1 MARAPPTNVAASG
14 GAAAG
19 GGGGVLSPV
28 CMLSTVTEDF
38 VKGTKES
45 ADAASRAFMARDSL
59 GSPAERKSSD
69 LSAERAEMSP
79 LPFSLSQQRRG
90 GGGGVEI

>member
-1 MARAPPTNVAASG
+1 MAASG

-19 GGGGVLSPV
+19 EGGQSRV

-38 VKGTKES
+38 VKGAKES

-69 LSAERAEMSP
+69 LSAERAEISP
-79 LPFSLSQQRRG
+79 LPFSLSQQ
-90 GGGGVEI
+90 GGVEI